1 MAWAL
6 VRGGASGAQSHES
19 RGTNRRGRGKGELVL
34 PLVLQRVDLPLM
46 LVRGVLY
53 GVATRR
59 DMFGGR
65 SGRSPRRS
73 GERTMAGTKIRPA
86 CFAIPTSDFRGCP
99 SFTVRCWGRTREE
112 RKTAMGIAHAD
123 EAGGS
128 FRAPLLLPSSWMSS
142 RPQRRRTT
150 RRPHRGNAGGEI
162 VEWPAGSGRS
172 RDGLRPSSI
181 LGRRRTPAMSVPCLR
196 SESSESS
203 FLRRN

>member
-112 RKTAMGIAHAD
+112 RKTAWASLTPTRPGD
-123 EAGGS
+123 R
-128 FRAPLLLPSSWMSS
+128 FAPLSCCRAVGCHLDLSADGP
-142 RPQRRRTT
+142 RVDRTEGT
-150 RRPHRGNAGGEI
+150 LEA
-162 VEWPAGSGRS
+162 RS
-172 RDGLRPSSI
+172 
-181 LGRRRTPAMSVPCLR
+181 
-196 SESSESS
+196 
-203 FLRRN
+203 